1 MKQFLEFIPITAF
14 VVVYFLQDIYWAT
27 GALMLTISIQLALM
41 WLLRSPISG
50 PLKLTFWLSLVFGA
64 LTLFYRSADFIMW
77 KPTIVNWLMAAV
89 LLGTLAL
96 SRINLLERMLG
107 SQLVLP
113 ERVWLHLAVGWSAG
127 FVLAGALNL
136 LVAYNFSEAFWVS
149 YRLWGGFV
157 LTLSYVALTMTYLVL
172 SGHLQETTESTTV
185 TETNASTNQETGHQ
199 DK

>member
-27 GALMLTISIQLALM
+27 GALMLTISVQLALM
-41 WLLRSPISG
+41 WVLRSPISG

-77 KPTIVNWLMAAV
+77 KPTIVNWLMAAA
-89 LLGTLAL
+89 LLGTLAV
-96 SRINLLERMLG
+96 SRINLLERLLG
-107 SQLVLP
+107 TQLELP
-113 ERVWLHLAVGWSAG
+113 ERVWLHLAFGWSAG

-149 YRLWGGFV
+149 YRLWGGFA
-157 LTLSYVALTMTYLVL
+157 LTLGYIALTMTYLVL
-172 SGHLQETTESTTV
+172 GGHLQEAPEAAGPGAGTA
-185 TETNASTNQETGHQ
+185 TNPQERGHQ
-199 DK
+199 DS